1 MILLTTMAK
10 NVLIVLFQV
19 SGITIKSNAKL
30 AHKMDSMIPQ
40 IRSAKSAQKDLSL
53 IKEITSVSKLTNSH
67 QLQLAQVINPSL
79 MEKHAF
85 LAIFQS
91 TGIMIILTVKIVL
104 KVKIM
109 WLMRKNVWNV
119 KMDSSM
125 ILASMSVWRSLKI
138 QLWVNQNVQKIY
150 HISMDKNV

>member
-109 WLMRKNVWNV
+109 WLMRKNV
-119 KMDSSM
+119 
-125 ILASMSVWRSLKI
+125 
-138 QLWVNQNVQKIY
+138 
-150 HISMDKNV
+150 